1 MNRSKTIQIFLKDA
15 DPDGIKIVEL
25 SNSVAKVFVVPRR
38 ELDFVKTRSELT
50 QPALYMLFD
59 DERTS
64 VYIGECD
71 NFVHRVKDH
80 EARKDFWQW
89 AIICVSQSGSLNK
102 AVVKYLE
109 YYAVQKAIEINRFSM
124 QNRNA
129 PAENSLHEF
138 DQATALDYFADIEL
152 LTAAL
157 GYNVFEPRKDE
168 STAEAEP
175 KEKQLVSQDQRLY
188 DTIVSPCSGD
198 GFQRAFVDKN
208 AWWAVRI
215 GQPAQSK
222 LKYVALYESAPVS
235 AIRAYAKITKIE
247 PMPNEPGRYIIYH
260 DGNINYLEQPVVLG
274 ENTNLSLQGSRYYL
288 LSDILSS
295 KTIGEL
301 TNKAFGTNF
310 VG

>member
-1 MNRSKTIQIFLKDA
+1 MRSKTIQIFLKDA
-15 DPDGIKIVEL
+15 DSDGVKIAEL
-25 SNSVAKVFVVPRR
+25 SNSAAKVFVIPRN
-38 ELDFVKTRSELT
+38 EISFAKTRKELA

-71 NFVHRVKDH
+71 NFVQRIKDH
-80 EARKDFWQW
+80 EARKNFWQW
-89 AIICVSQSGSLNK
+89 AVICVSQSGSLNK

-109 YYAVQKAIEINRFSM
+109 HFAMQKAIEINRFAM

-129 PAENSLHEF
+129 PTENSLHEF

-168 STAEAEP
+168 SMAQAEP
-175 KEKQLVSQDQRLY
+175 VEKQLVSHDQRSF

-198 GFQRAFVDKN
+198 GFQEAFVGKN

-215 GQPAQSK
+215 GQPAQAS
-222 LKYVALYESAPVS
+222 LKYLALYEVAPIS
-235 AIRAYAKITKIE
+235 AIRAYAKITYIE
-247 PMPNEPGRYIIYH
+247 PMPDEPGRYKIHH
-260 DGNINYLEQPVVLG
+260 DGNIHYLDSPVVLG
-274 ENTNLSLQGSRYYL
+274 ENSNLSLQGSRYYL
-288 LSDILSS
+288 LKDIMAS

-301 TNKAFGTNF
+301 TNKSFGTNF
-310 VG
+310 SG